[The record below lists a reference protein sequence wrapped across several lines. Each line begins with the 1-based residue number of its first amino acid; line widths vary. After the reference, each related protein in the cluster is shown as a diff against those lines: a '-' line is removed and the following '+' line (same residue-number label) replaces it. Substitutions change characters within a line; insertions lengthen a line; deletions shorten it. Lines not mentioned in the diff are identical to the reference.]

1 MRMRHEGTGSR
12 SATALLAVAIAALA
26 WHDHANTSASWT
38 ILLAAGIALVA
49 VSARDLL
56 QLRPRPPR
64 FLDDGNMSDSRLPPH
79 FADPSL

>member
-1 MRMRHEGTGSR
+1 MKEPIRSLRH
-12 SATALLAVAIAALA
+12 AMLAIAIAALA

-56 QLRPRPPR
+56 RLRPAEPPR
-64 FLDDGNMSDSRLPPH
+64 YLR
-79 FADPSL
+79 